1 MKFFQQLLVAPAA
14 LGLLAPLSVSA
25 SEINLDAISEYSE
38 DNLEI
43 DGNLFKQSAPN
54 ETLLSG
60 GEGLVDSGDF
70 TGGFSETTTAS
81 FGVDF
86 LVGAVDGA
94 SNEATTFDYQMGI
107 GLETSFTGED
117 SLSAT
122 IDIGNASSA
131 IGGGDGLNFDSTSDA
146 LVLDGLTYTFPL
158 GGTTVMVGDNTDI
171 SAVYTGACA
180 YSSFTDYMGN
190 CGTGNSVGVGGNGV
204 TAAASYAFDSGF
216 SLAGGVSATQITDAT
231 PGVVTGLFTEEG
243 TDTYGIEAAYTA
255 DSYGVAVAYSDNESS
270 TFWGVNG
277 MYAFDF
283 ATLSA
288 GVESEDPGSG
298 STKTGF
304 FVGLSFPEVG
314 AGTFDIGMGTSA
326 NYASSDTEYYT
337 YEASYAYPI
346 NDGMTITPGV
356 YIKEGTTEILIKNIS
371 DEKLLVRVID
381 NGKGISENHLPRVFE
396 RFYRVDENR
405 SRAEGGSGL
414 GLAIVKHIIEAHN
427 EQIYVESTEG
437 IGSEFSFTLNRSL

>member
-14 LGLLAPLSVSA
+14 LGLLAPLSASA
-25 SEINLDAISEYSE
+25 SEINLDAISEYSQ

-43 DGNLFKQSAPN
+43 DRNLFKQNAPN

-86 LVGAVDGA
+86 LVGAVDGSSVSEKTEFA
-94 SNEATTFDYQMGI
+94 YQMGI

-122 IDIGNASSA
+122 IDIGNAVAASEL
-131 IGGGDGLNFDSTSDA
+131 GGTSGMNFDGTTDA
-146 LVLDGLTYTFPL
+146 LKLDGLTYTFPL
-158 GGTTVMVGDNTDI
+158 GGATVMVGSDTDV

-180 YSSFTDYMGN
+180 YNAFTDYMGN
-190 CGTGNSVGVGGNGV
+190 CGTGNSVGLGGKGV
-204 TAAASYAFDSGF
+204 TAAMSYAFDGGF
-216 SLAGGVSATQITDAT
+216 SIAGGISSTESGILTKVEDDAF
-231 PGVVTGLFTEEG
+231 GL
-243 TDTYGIEAAYTA
+243 EAAYTA
-255 DSYGVAVAYSDNESS
+255 DSYGISVAYSDIEDSTNGDA

-288 GVESEDPGSG
+288 GVESEDPVSG

-314 AGTFDIGMGTSA
+314 AGTFDIGLATSA
-326 NYASSDTEYYT
+326 NYASSETELYT
-337 YEASYAYPI
+337 YEASYSYPI

-356 YIKEGTTEILIKNIS
+356 FIKEGETT
-371 DEKLLVRVID
+371 DTT
-381 NGKGISENHLPRVFE
+381 GF
-396 RFYRVDENR
+396 
-405 SRAEGGSGL
+405 A
-414 GLAIVKHIIEAHN
+414 VKT
-427 EQIYVESTEG
+427 S
-437 IGSEFSFTLNRSL
+437 FSF

>member
-1 MKFFQQLLVAPAA
+1 MKLFQRLLVAPAA
-14 LGLLAPLSVSA
+14 LGLLAPLSASA
-25 SEINLDAISEYSE
+25 SEFNLEAISNYSE

-43 DGNLFKQSAPN
+43 DSNSFKQESSN
-54 ETLLSG
+54 NILLSG

-86 LVGAVDGA
+86 LVGAADAGTTGV
-94 SNEATTFDYQMGI
+94 SEATAFSYQMGI

-122 IDIGNASSA
+122 IDIGNASGVV
-131 IGGGDGLNFDSTSDA
+131 GGSTGLNFDNTTDK
-146 LVLDGLTYTFPL
+146 LQLDGLTYTFPL
-158 GGTTVMVGDNTDI
+158 GGSTVMVGDNTDI
-171 SAVYTGACA
+171 SGVYTGACA
-180 YSSFTDYMGN
+180 YSSFTDYLGN
-190 CGTGNSVGVGGNGV
+190 CGTGNSVGLGGSGV
-204 TAAASYAFDSGF
+204 TAAMSYAFDSGF
-216 SLAGGVSATQITDAT
+216 SLAGGVSSDPTKI
-231 PGVVTGLFTEEG
+231 LTEEG
-243 TDTYGIEAAYTA
+243 TDLYGIEAAYTA
-255 DSYGVAVAYSDNESS
+255 DSYGVSVAYSDKETA

-288 GVESEDPGSG
+288 GVESEDPTSG

-337 YEASYAYPI
+337 YEASYSYPI

-356 YIKEGTTEILIKNIS
+356 YIKEGTT
-371 DEKLLVRVID
+371 DQT
-381 NGKGISENHLPRVFE
+381 GF
-396 RFYRVDENR
+396 
-405 SRAEGGSGL
+405 A
-414 GLAIVKHIIEAHN
+414 VKT
-427 EQIYVESTEG
+427 S
-437 IGSEFSFTLNRSL
+437 FSF